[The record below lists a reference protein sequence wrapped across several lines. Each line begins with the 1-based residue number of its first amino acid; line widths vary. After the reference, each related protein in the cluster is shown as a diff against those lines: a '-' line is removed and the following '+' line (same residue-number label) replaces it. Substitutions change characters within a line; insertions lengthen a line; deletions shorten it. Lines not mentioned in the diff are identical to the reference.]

1 MSRHRGESVPIHT
14 TIPDTQNGVQY
25 KRLHYLGKGGFA
37 KCYEFQNTAT
47 GEIVAGKVVPKTLLT
62 KQHQKEKMMQEIA
75 LHKTLTHKNV
85 VMFKSSF
92 QDSNFVYITL
102 EICKKQSMMEL
113 HKRRGPLTEPE
124 VRYYMKQI
132 AEGMDYL
139 HNTMKMIHRD
149 LKLGNIFINGE
160 MVLKL
165 GDFGLA
171 TRINSPDERKK
182 TLCGTPNYIAPEIL
196 IKSGHSFEVD
206 MWSSGCIMYT
216 LLVGKPPFETSSL
229 KETYS
234 RIKRTEYVIPED
246 TVGPAASNL
255 ITSMLKNNPKTRITA
270 TEMLE
275 HEFLTEGYL
284 PKRLPSSALTVR
296 PHFTERQMTFNTT
309 KKPLIAVD
317 NLPENEEQGYA
328 RPTIR
333 KSLMPSDMPMVKVDP
348 TTRRLQK
355 KRDDIDGLYNMLQDT
370 ILNAVRV
377 LPEMPEDA
385 EHPAS
390 SPVYWISKWVDYS
403 DKYGIGFMLCD
414 NSVGVLFNDATRA
427 MLHANANNMQYLDKE
442 FQESFFTKNDFPQAV
457 KKKVSLID
465 YFRKYMNEHL
475 LKAGAAAAPKDGD
488 ELSRLPYLRTW
499 FRTRTAICLWLSN
512 GSMQVNWFES
522 HEKVV
527 FCPKMKSITMLKQDG
542 STQTFLARK
551 LNTLGITNSM
561 KEKIKYAKQ
570 MVRKCREGLEQE
582 EQQNRQRMRENIRP

>member
-1 MSRHRGESVPIHT
+1 MSRHNRDVIPIPT
-14 TIPDTQNGVQY
+14 NIPDTQNGVTY

-37 KCYEFQNTAT
+37 KCYEFQNAVT

-75 LHKTLTHKNV
+75 LHKTLKHRNV

-92 QDSNFVYITL
+92 QDTNFVYITL

-132 AEGMDYL
+132 GEGMDYL

-149 LKLGNIFINGE
+149 LKLGNIFIN
-160 MVLKL
+160 K
-165 GDFGLA
+165 
-171 TRINSPDERKK
+171 
-182 TLCGTPNYIAPEIL
+182 IL
-196 IKSGHSFEVD
+196 TKSGHSFAVD

-255 ITSMLKNNPKTRITA
+255 ITSMLKNNPKTRIMA
-270 TEMLE
+270 KEMLD

-284 PKRLPSSALTVR
+284 PKRLPTSSLTVR

-317 NLPENEEQGYA
+317 NMPEEDEEQGYA

-333 KSLMPSDMPMVKVDP
+333 KSLMPSDMPVIKVDP
-348 TTRRLQK
+348 NTKRLQR
-355 KRDDIDGLYNMLQDT
+355 KREDIDGLYNMLQET
-370 ILNAVRV
+370 ILNAVRI

-475 LKAGAAAAPKDGD
+475 LKAGAAAAPKEGD

-527 FCPKMKSITMLKQDG
+527 FCPKMKAITLLNQDG

-551 LNTLGITNSM
+551 LNKLGITDGM

-582 EQQNRQRMRENIRP
+582 EQQNRQRMRENLRP

>member
-1 MSRHRGESVPIHT
+1 MSRRRETAPIPT
-14 TIPDTQNGVQY
+14 TVSDTLNGVTY
-25 KRLHYLGKGGFA
+25 KRLRYLGKGGFA
-37 KCYEFQNTAT
+37 RCYEFQNATT
-47 GEIVAGKVVPKTLLT
+47 GEVVAGKVVSKSLLT
-62 KQHQKEKMMQEIA
+62 KPHQKEKMMQEIA
-75 LHKTLTHKNV
+75 LHKTLQHRNV

-92 QDSNFVYITL
+92 QDPHFVYITL
-102 EICKKQSMMEL
+102 EICKKQSLMEL

-132 AEGMDYL
+132 GEGMDYL
-139 HNTMKMIHRD
+139 HNTMKIIHRD
-149 LKLGNIFINGE
+149 LKLGNIFINSD

-165 GDFGLA
+165 GDLGLA
-171 TRINSPDERKK
+171 TRINSPDERKR

-196 IKSGHSFEVD
+196 VKSGHSFEVD

-255 ITSMLKNNPKTRITA
+255 ITSMLMNNPKTRITA
-270 TEMLE
+270 TKMLQ

-284 PKRLPSSALTVR
+284 PKRLPTSSLTVR

-317 NLPENEEQGYA
+317 NMPEGEDNQGYA

-333 KSLMPSDMPMVKVDP
+333 KSLMPDDTLVAKADA
-348 TTRRLQK
+348 TT
-355 KRDDIDGLYNMLQDT
+355 KRIQRKQEDIDSLYELLQDA
-370 ILNAVRV
+370 ILNANHEV
-377 LPEMPEDA
+377 PELPEDA

-427 MLHANANNMQYLDKE
+427 MLHANAKNMQYLDKE
-442 FQESFFTKNDFPQAV
+442 YQESFFTKNDFPQAV
-457 KKKVSLID
+457 KKKVSLVD
-465 YFRKYMNEHL
+465 YFRKYMIEHL
-475 LKAGAAAAPKDGD
+475 LKAGAAAAPKEGD

-522 HEKVV
+522 HEKVI
-527 FCPKMKSITMLKQDG
+527 FCPKMKAVTLLNQDG
-542 STQTFLARK
+542 STQTFLVRK
-551 LNTLGITNSM
+551 LHTLGITNGM
-561 KEKIKYAKQ
+561 MEKIKYAKQ
-570 MVRKCREGLEQE
+570 MVRKCKEGVVAE
-582 EQQNRQRMRENIRP
+582 ERHHKQRMRENLRP